1 MIRSYLD
8 KLYIVILLTILSF
21 DLKAQ
26 TYIYDGVYVGGGF
39 HFFNW
44 TFDEVNYKNDNGNG
58 LSLNVGKNL
67 SPEMGFY
74 IGLDD
79 SEIYNEKAFENSTFR
94 PKKFLKNARILGEES
109 LMFVVH
115 PTLKKEHI
123 DKTIDSI
130 QEVYLN
136 AAYHII

>member
-8 KLYIVILLTILSF
+8 KLYIVIFLTILSF

-58 LSLNVGKNL
+58 GTFTPTVDVGT
-67 SPEMGFY
+67 GTV
-74 IGLDD
+74 
-79 SEIYNEKAFENSTFR
+79 ST
-94 PKKFLKNARILGEES
+94 
-109 LMFVVH
+109 V
-115 PTLKKEHI
+115 
-123 DKTIDSI
+123 
-130 QEVYLN
+130 
-136 AAYHII
+136 

>member
-1 MIRSYLD
+1 MIRSYFD
-8 KLYIVILLTILSF
+8 KLYIVILLTVLSF

-26 TYIYDGVYVGGGF
+26 TYNYDGFYVGGGF

-79 SEIYNEKAFENSTFR
+79 SEIYNENS
-94 PKKFLKNARILGEES
+94 K
-109 LMFVVH
+109 
-115 PTLKKEHI
+115 
-123 DKTIDSI
+123 
-130 QEVYLN
+130 
-136 AAYHII
+136 